1 MRIGILTF
9 HRALNYGAIL
19 QCYALQKI
27 IKELGHEVEV
37 IDYRPDYIE
46 KDRDIIGRYS
56 LRHAKGGVAK
66 IKVMVTLFL
75 SYIYRR
81 RAKRVFDHFISK
93 HYVLSSKSFTG
104 VSDIPQDYDVYLLGS
119 DQIWNPIIC
128 NGYSPVFW
136 GQFKRKSISVL
147 ATYAASL
154 GLATVSTKEK
164 ELLSTNLKSF
174 DFISVREDSLKIVL
188 KNLTTHV
195 LYSVLDP
202 TLLAPIDVFEKVA
215 IRPDIDKYV
224 LLITLEK
231 DSYAFSFASRIAGQ
245 LGCKVVRL
253 SAVSNFVAYVWED
266 SIKKIAVSP
275 EEYCGLFKC
284 ATCTVCI
291 SFHAIAF
298 SLIFKKDFYALES
311 IKRDRVYNLLSYLG
325 MENRMVVSRSDV
337 QFAPVD
343 YSNYD
348 ELMEK
353 KRQISMSY
361 LRKVIQ

>member
-1 MRIGILTF
+1 M
-9 HRALNYGAIL
+9 
-19 QCYALQKI
+19 
-27 IKELGHEVEV
+27 
-37 IDYRPDYIE
+37 
-46 KDRDIIGRYS
+46 
-56 LRHAKGGVAK
+56 
-66 IKVMVTLFL
+66 
-75 SYIYRR
+75 
-81 RAKRVFDHFISK
+81 
-93 HYVLSSKSFTG
+93 
-104 VSDIPQDYDVYLLGS
+104 
-119 DQIWNPIIC
+119 
-128 NGYSPVFW
+128 
-136 GQFKRKSISVL
+136 
-147 ATYAASL
+147 
-154 GLATVSTKEK
+154 
-164 ELLSTNLKSF
+164 KSF

-202 TLLAPIDVFEKVA
+202 TLLAPIDVFEEVA

-231 DSYAFSFASRIAGQ
+231 DSCAFSFASRIAGQ

-275 EEYCGLFKC
+275 EEYCGLFKY

>member
-9 HRALNYGAIL
+9 HRALNYGAVL
-19 QCYALQKI
+19 QCYALQKV
-27 IKELGHEVEV
+27 IKDLGHEVEV

-46 KDRDIIGRYS
+46 KDRDINGKYS
-56 LRHAKGGVAK
+56 LKHAKGGLAK
-66 IKVMVTLFL
+66 MKVMVTLFL
-75 SYIYRR
+75 SYIYKR
-81 RAKRVFDHFISK
+81 RAKRVFDNFISNY
-93 HYVLSSKSFTG
+93 YVLSSNSFT
-104 VSDIPQDYDVYLLGS
+104 DIDDMPQDYNVYILGS

-136 GQFKRKSISVL
+136 GQFKRNPMSVL

-154 GLATVSTKEK
+154 GLATVSDEEK
-164 ELLSTNLKSF
+164 KLLSTYLRSF
-174 DFISVREDSLKIVL
+174 DCISVREDSMKGILKD
-188 KNLTTHV
+188 LTTHIPC
-195 LYSVLDP
+195 SVLDP
-202 TLLAPIDVFEKVA
+202 TLLAPIEIFEKIA
-215 IRPDIDKYV
+215 IKPDVDKYV

-231 DSYAFSFASRIAGQ
+231 DTQAFYFASNIARQ

-253 SAVSNFVAYVWED
+253 SALSNFVMYVQEN

-275 EEYCGLFKC
+275 EEYCGLFKY

-325 MENRMVVSRSDV
+325 LENRMVTSKANILFTSVS
-337 QFAPVD
+337 
-343 YSNYD
+343 YSNY
-348 ELMEK
+348 EGLMEK
-353 KRQISMSY
+353 KRKTSMAY
-361 LRKVIQ
+361 LKKVVQ